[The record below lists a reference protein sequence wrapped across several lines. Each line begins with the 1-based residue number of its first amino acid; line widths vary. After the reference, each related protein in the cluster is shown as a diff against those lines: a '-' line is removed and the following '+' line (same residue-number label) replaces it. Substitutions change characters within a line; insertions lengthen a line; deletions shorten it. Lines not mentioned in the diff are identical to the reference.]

1 MSRPRQP
8 QYSAYCTG
16 ANGTYEKFHN
26 LDAWD
31 EGGAESAAY
40 TRWKWAHPDETLVKV
55 FIDCVYPNDCFEAEY
70 FEPVFGG
77 GGARW
82 N

>member
-1 MSRPRQP
+1 MSRSRQP
-8 QYSAYCTG
+8 IYIAYCTG
-16 ANGTYEKFHN
+16 ANGTYERYHN

-31 EGGAESAAY
+31 EGDAQSAAY

-55 FIDCVYPNDCFEAEY
+55 FIDCVYPLDSSEVEY
-70 FEPVFGG
+70 VAPTFGAG
-77 GGARW
+77 AARW